1 MSGEQASVPSTG
13 MATTNPNDI
22 EPRLIKGKVKKKM
35 KATKKNIKKGYDQ

>member
-1 MSGEQASVPSTG
+1 MSGEPASVPSTG
-13 MATTNPNDI
+13 IATPNPTEI